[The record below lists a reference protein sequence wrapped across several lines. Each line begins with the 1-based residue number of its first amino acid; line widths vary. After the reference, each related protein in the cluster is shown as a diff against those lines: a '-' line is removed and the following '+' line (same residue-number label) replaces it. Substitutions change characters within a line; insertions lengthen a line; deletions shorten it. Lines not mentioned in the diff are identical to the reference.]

1 MKKPSVRIQIGAVLF
16 GAALTPLATFAH
28 HSRAHYGQDVVEMDA
43 EIVQID
49 WRNPHVTFTMNT
61 VSAAGEDE
69 LWKLEGGSTYMLG
82 RYSGLGKEIFQ
93 VGARVRIA
101 GLVST
106 VRQNEML
113 VTNILLPDGVEA
125 VMLPNR
131 PPRWSDS
138 VEGADLTLQR
148 NNSERSLLQV
158 WSIDP
163 DAPGGG
169 GGQRNHPLTAAAE
182 AALAAYERETDDPA
196 LRCVKPGMPST
207 MSNPHPM
214 HFVAED
220 DRIIV
225 YIQEN
230 DVVRTIYIGEN
241 AEAAAQSPGPLGY
254 SVGHWEDKTLV
265 VHTTNIDWPYFDRSG
280 IPLSEQATVDERFE
294 IDEDG
299 SHLVIKLVTTDPV
312 NFNEPITSQRYYALL
327 GEAVKTYDC
336 VAR

>member
-1 MKKPSVRIQIGAVLF
+1 MKKPSVLLLVGAVLF
-16 GAALTPLATFAH
+16 GAALTPIATFAH

-49 WRNPHVTFTMNT
+49 WRNPHVTFTMNAI
-61 VSAAGEDE
+61 SAAGEEE
-69 LWKLEGGSTYMLG
+69 LWELEGGSTYMLG

-113 VTNILLPDGVEA
+113 ITNMLLPDGVEA

-131 PPRWSDS
+131 PTRWSGGID
-138 VEGADLTLQR
+138 GADLTLQT
-148 NNSERSLLQV
+148 NNAERSLFQV

-163 DAPGGG
+163 DSPGGG
-169 GGQRNHPLTAAAE
+169 GGQRNLPLTAAAE
-182 AALAAYERETDDPA
+182 TALAAYDRERDDPA

-214 HFVAED
+214 HFID
-220 DRIIV
+220 NGDRITV
-225 YIQEN
+225 NIQEN
-230 DVVRTIYIGEN
+230 DVVRTIYIGES
-241 AEAAAQSPGPLGY
+241 AEAAAQPPGPLGY

-265 VHTTNIDWPYFDRSG
+265 VHTANINWPYFNRSG
-280 IPLSEQATVDERFE
+280 IPLSNQATVDERFE
-294 IDEDG
+294 IDEAG
-299 SHLVIKLVTTDPV
+299 SHLVIDIVTTYPI
-312 NFNEPITSQRYYALL
+312 NFNEPIASQRFYALL

-336 VAR
+336 VDR